1 MLIKDRRE
9 YEDVSFQLAPM
20 IDMTFLLLV
29 FFMLTSKISSEQ
41 FRLDIELPVASNAVL
56 PDDVSERD
64 IISLDGEGRFYVG
77 EREMSRDEIADHLRR
92 RFADFPPLRIY
103 LRADQETS
111 AKVIKDFMK
120 MAAEAGAV
128 DVIFASHQR

>member
-1 MLIKDRRE
+1 MKAKHKRQHE
-9 YEDVSFQLAPM
+9 EVSFQLAPM

-41 FRLDIELPVASNAVL
+41 FRLDIQLPVASNAVI
-56 PDDVSERD
+56 PDDVSQRD
-64 IISLDGEGRFYVG
+64 IISLDGEGRYFVG
-77 EREMSRDEIADHLRR
+77 ERELSRDDMDRYLRQ

-103 LRADQETS
+103 LRADQDTP

-120 MAAEAGAV
+120 MAAEAGAI